1 MPQFRYFPLATRSLT
16 LAIILAACAPAATP
30 DSTANPP
37 SDPSATPGPSGPPA
51 GETVIHSIEV
61 DGRARSFRLYTP
73 AGLPASDGVPLVV
86 VLHGG
91 LGSAEQAEEAYGWN
105 AVADREG
112 FLVAYPD
119 GIDRTWN
126 AGGGCCGRAARTAV
140 DDVEF
145 VRQVVARIDQ
155 ERALDV
161 RRRYAAGMSNGGIF
175 AYRLACETD
184 LFAAVGPVA
193 ATQLVACR
201 SPEPTSVMAVHGLD
215 DTSVRFD
222 GEPGSG
228 IQTIDGPPVPEV
240 IAGWRWV
247 GGCDAPA
254 ETVDGV
260 VRRSSASCAG
270 GRSVALTTVDGAGHQ
285 WPGSV
290 PAPAVAMRV
299 LGLDP
304 PSNTLDATSELW
316 AFFEAHPRP

>member
-1 MPQFRYFPLATRSLT
+1 MPRFRSFPLATRSLT

-37 SDPSATPGPSGPPA
+37 SDPSATPGPPA
-51 GETVIHSIEV
+51 GETLIHSIEV
-61 DGRARSFRLYTP
+61 DGRARSFRLHTP

-119 GIDRTWN
+119 GIERTWN
-126 AGGGCCGRAARTAV
+126 AGGGCCGRAARMAV

-175 AYRLACETD
+175 VYRLACETD

-240 IAGWRWV
+240 IAGWRRV

-299 LGLDP
+299 LGIDP
-304 PSNTLDATSELW
+304 PSNALDATSELW
-316 AFFEAHPRP
+316 AFFEAHPRQ